1 MSEAHVT
8 SVVTTKLFHEDL
20 TRVSSK
26 RVLKQV
32 AQALINLASFPDMG
46 RVAQSP
52 SITGRFGEG
61 VRTLVCSS
69 YLLVYRHTEDAVEA
83 LALYPARIV
92 R

>member
-1 MSEAHVT
+1 
-8 SVVTTKLFHEDL
+8 
-20 TRVSSK
+20 
-26 RVLKQV
+26 
-32 AQALINLASFPDMG
+32 MG

-61 VRTLVCSS
+61 VRTLVCGS